1 MAKNITKRQTEILD
15 FIKDMIR
22 SHGYPPTRRE
32 ITDQFGFG
40 SPNAAEEH
48 LRALDR
54 KGYINLRRHTSRG
67 ITVSGFPQ
75 PRENT
80 FGEEVVSIV
89 GLVAAGSP
97 IEYFEDYQSC
107 NVPPN
112 LFSPPADYMLRVQ
125 GESMINAGI
134 FHDDLLAVHK
144 TSQVRSGQIV
154 VARIENEVT
163 VKRYRESADP
173 NRIRLEPENDNYRT
187 IEVDLRTDADTFTI
201 EGISVGVLR
210 LSP

>member
-75 PRENT
+75 SRENT
-80 FGEEVVSIV
+80 FG
-89 GLVAAGSP
+89 
-97 IEYFEDYQSC
+97 
-107 NVPPN
+107 
-112 LFSPPADYMLRVQ
+112 
-125 GESMINAGI
+125 
-134 FHDDLLAVHK
+134 
-144 TSQVRSGQIV
+144 
-154 VARIENEVT
+154 
-163 VKRYRESADP
+163 
-173 NRIRLEPENDNYRT
+173 
-187 IEVDLRTDADTFTI
+187 
-201 EGISVGVLR
+201 
-210 LSP
+210 